1 MPRTFKE
8 RNIPCTIC
16 GREFTNRAGLT
27 NHLHV
32 HRKPSLVKKV
42 NPNQLALQTATP
54 PRSPSV
60 HPFGQPDDAGMQALP
75 EDGPWPPPQPRICET
90 VTYHP
95 FINGMPVLDLL
106 FLFQFFLTFL
116 KDCPVTSTVNFFLK
130 DHAHHLGITHHQPIS
145 HLSKTALHLNWR
157 TSFFAESKCQVVTST
172 IYSKSGLQHFPA
184 NKIHPSMANKICMTP
199 WM

>member
-27 NHLHV
+27 NHQRV
-32 HRKPSLVKKV
+32 HRKPSLKRV
-42 NPNQLALQTATP
+42 NPNQQPASRTATP
-54 PRSPSV
+54 SRSPSV
-60 HPFGQPDDAGMQALP
+60 QFFGQPDDAGMQALP
-75 EDGPWPPPQPRICET
+75 EDGPWALLQPRIGET

-95 FINGMPVLDLL
+95 FINGKLVISNQNL
-106 FLFQFFLTFL
+106 FLTSL
-116 KDCPVTSTVNFFLK
+116 KDYLATLMVNFCLK
-130 DHAHHLGITHHQPIS
+130 DHTHHHGITHHQPIS
-145 HLSKTALHLNWR
+145 HLSKTALHLNWQ
-157 TSFFAESKCQVVTST
+157 TSFFAESKCQAATLM